1 MCDSFELSSIVNIVK
16 SILNLVQILAPILLI
31 ISMAFILVKLVQQP
45 EDKKL
50 MKNLKN
56 SIIAT
61 IVVFFIPL
69 LVQVTLRLAGDTTF
83 FSSCWN
89 SNTKSLKGEV
99 VYQDVYDD
107 NDKKQILSNSEIYE
121 NGEKNTTSENNSSE
135 NTSNLNNSSRQE
147 RIQKFL
153 SIMEHYSEVAQ
164 SDAKNGRKWTY
175 NYSRTKYTFAKTAAT
190 TRTATCVMLPVW
202 GLVDLGLIEEGDQFN
217 KPHTG
222 RDSRITFFK
231 RGKSKDKQEKALV
244 KARFENSLEFI
255 DGGFKTAKTLINN
268 GTMQPGDIIFWGSLE
283 HVSVYAGNK
292 KWYDAGRVGP
302 NGSGS
307 MDNYKFKTF
316 GPLKLP
322 SAMRATV
329 YKIGRIK

>member
-1 MCDSFELSSIVNIVK
+1 MCDSFELSEIVHIVK
-16 SILNLVQILAPILLI
+16 SILNLIQIFAPILLI
-31 ISMAFILVKLVQQP
+31 ISMIIILIKMIQQP

-56 SIIAT
+56 SIIAAV
-61 IVVFFIPL
+61 VVFFVPL

-89 SNTKSLKGEV
+89 SNTKNLNGGV
-99 VYQDVYDD
+99 VYQDVYDE
-107 NDKKQILSNSEIYE
+107 NDKKQIISNSDIYE
-121 NGEKNTTSENNSSE
+121 NSEKKTPTSEN
-135 NTSNLNNSSRQE
+135 TPNLNNSSRQE

-153 SIMEHYSEVAQ
+153 SIMSHYSEVAQ
-164 SDAKNGRKWTY
+164 SDAKNGRRWTY

-222 RDSRITFFK
+222 RDSKITFFK
-231 RGKSKDKQEKALV
+231 RGKSKDKKEKALV

-255 DGGFKTAKTLINN
+255 DGGFKSAKTLINN

-292 KWYDAGRVGP
+292 RWYDAGRVGP

-322 SAMRATV
+322 SAMKATV